1 MMPDTGNPKP
11 RVNSAVVIA
20 RLLGT
25 EGFTEHVASQVKRYW
40 MHRSGLTERQRKSIA
55 RLKKEFGEIMHGMN
69 EGQRLIIGK
78 YFGLLM
84 RMQFDTGLKIGIQ
97 ALLTENGNKEIDG
110 EIHDVPLI
118 RKQAS
123 VSLQAHRTVKGALR
137 AARERISELEAQL
150 REKESTVKQEYGP
163 LPAEAGE
170 SQEAREG
177 EA

>member
-1 MMPDTGNPKP
+1 MPDTGNPKP

-25 EGFTEHVASQVKRYW
+25 EGFTDHVAAQVKRYW
-40 MHRSGLTERQRKSIA
+40 MHRSGLTDRQRKSIE

-97 ALLTENGNKEIDG
+97 ALLTQNGNHEVDVSA
-110 EIHDVPLI
+110 HDVPLT
-118 RKQAS
+118 REQPTVPLEKYK
-123 VSLQAHRTVKGALR
+123 TVKGELR
-137 AARERISELEAQL
+137 RARERIAELEVANA
-150 REKESTVKQEYGP
+150 KEQTMKQEHGP
-163 LPAEAGE
+163 LPAEAGGT
-170 SQEAREG
+170 QEARKS